1 MPACS
6 SLVGARGALYPPG
19 MDEQRVHLIH
29 TVIAGEDRP
38 LCGGEDQGPI
48 PMGVPIKVQ
57 PCPDCMAVG
66 PDGLPHELT
75 MAFHATKVREQLRQK
90 LRALSEADRQG
101 YKEQIL
107 AIATSSLA
115 DPEAAPPLWEI
126 RHLYAA
132 LYAIGAIR
140 AGHYQL
146 RRAGVRPTWAMLEQG
161 LVELE
166 MLSLALMDGTPL

>member
-1 MPACS
+1 MAD
-6 SLVGARGALYPPG
+6 PPH
-19 MDEQRVHLIH
+19 EFRIH
-29 TVIAGEDRP
+29 TILAGHDEP
-38 LCGGEDQGPI
+38 LCGAADPGPAPFGEAI
-48 PMGVPIKVQ
+48 RIL

-90 LRALSEADRQG
+90 LRGMSETDRQS

-107 AIATSSLA
+107 AVASSSLA
-115 DPEAAPPLWEI
+115 DPEAAPPLWDL
-126 RHLYAA
+126 RQLYAA

-146 RRAGVRPTWAMLEQG
+146 RRAGIRPTWAMLEQG
-161 LVELE
+161 LIEIENVTV
-166 MLSLALMDGTPL
+166 ALMEGTPL